1 MRLSQTQL
9 FKISLCGLALTSAF
23 AFGGCSRG
31 GTGGG
36 KAGGSASTAAGV
48 TAGVDMGAIAYDM
61 LHHGYEQKGD
71 LARLGALEA
80 RRDDFVGAVNRILP
94 SDVSSNLFPTLM
106 TLLPIVD
113 QGYVEGAAKDADAII
128 LDLLQDK
135 QTLASLTK
143 LLNTPGA
150 KKRAGADHGR
160 NQLISRL
167 LAYPDMEDLTRS
179 TLKLLRANDG
189 MDDAGVANGERNLI
203 REVQGAVA
211 RVMRDYQPSAAGSSS
226 GTQAGQVAAS
236 LNTVSEALL
245 SPQPMAAFPNLGAPA
260 WAVHFDKYGNP
271 AVKVIAGRL
280 PVPFVDADGDLT
292 ADVNVNHEPIDAMGN
307 PIRIA
312 PFGSDGT
319 RDSYGR
325 ALAGGGSLYY
335 DYYDAKRTLLS
346 EVLLLVGELVKRD
359 AAGKTIRVIDK
370 LVTRYTHDNGTSDPS
385 DDWDSLTP
393 DSPFN
398 DLAYAQFEL
407 IKHTP
412 LPQLLKG
419 IAQIVK
425 SDPAKFGVMV
435 DKLMVA
441 LSKARQA
448 AAAAQTTSGSANG
461 LLNDLLPLLEDTLQH
476 RGRSSSAMRALLQA
490 FNTEQRRLK
499 TLPVTFARM
508 MKYHDYRNRIPAD
521 ATHKSAMQRILEMME
536 GANQCNAPGM
546 GNMADFYL
554 NAMAGNQRILGINI
568 NISTIHLLLDV
579 SFIRSLLC
587 SNIKA
592 DDVRALKDFNDSGAL
607 DAMKPIAKVFSD
619 RGETPLLKNIMLG
632 LGRHYDAVMRPTEP
646 TVVAIME
653 SGSLETL
660 FEVID
665 DMTTQRVPGSNEVVA
680 DVLADT
686 LEAVIS
692 TATPRYDRKGQPHAS
707 LAKLMMAPLDQLS
720 AQAQAAGVQPEL
732 DSLTGDLADVLLA
745 TYTDATGKEH
755 WKWEGLK
762 DSLGE
767 VLEGLSDAIPSDPTA
782 RARWAAEEQ
791 IATERLLTGRDLML
805 VIDVLSA
812 VSSSPEKATI
822 NKAIAN
828 IFTPQANAQFDV
840 FGGVLVLIA
849 ESIECDSTTVNA
861 ASQIDEAALADVL
874 HFFGRQLDPDA
885 KRVEGVID
893 LIRQIIRAD
902 DGLLLL
908 RLARN
913 ALDKGPNG
921 IDASPVE
928 VLSDVFADISAS
940 APASSGATT
949 TGDLEDSLQS
959 AHDFIVDDKEGLPSF
974 IRRIKARSTRR

>member
-1 MRLSQTQL
+1 M
-9 FKISLCGLALTSAF
+9 
-23 AFGGCSRG
+23 
-31 GTGGG
+31 
-36 KAGGSASTAAGV
+36 
-48 TAGVDMGAIAYDM
+48 
-61 LHHGYEQKGD
+61 
-71 LARLGALEA
+71 
-80 RRDDFVGAVNRILP
+80 
-94 SDVSSNLFPTLM
+94 
-106 TLLPIVD
+106 
-113 QGYVEGAAKDADAII
+113 
-128 LDLLQDK
+128 
-135 QTLASLTK
+135 
-143 LLNTPGA
+143 
-150 KKRAGADHGR
+150 
-160 NQLISRL
+160 
-167 LAYPDMEDLTRS
+167 
-179 TLKLLRANDG
+179 
-189 MDDAGVANGERNLI
+189 
-203 REVQGAVA
+203 
-211 RVMRDYQPSAAGSSS
+211 
-226 GTQAGQVAAS
+226 
-236 LNTVSEALL
+236 
-245 SPQPMAAFPNLGAPA
+245 
-260 WAVHFDKYGNP
+260 
-271 AVKVIAGRL
+271 
-280 PVPFVDADGDLT
+280 
-292 ADVNVNHEPIDAMGN
+292 
-307 PIRIA
+307 
-312 PFGSDGT
+312 
-319 RDSYGR
+319 
-325 ALAGGGSLYY
+325 
-335 DYYDAKRTLLS
+335 
-346 EVLLLVGELVKRD
+346 
-359 AAGKTIRVIDK
+359 
-370 LVTRYTHDNGTSDPS
+370 TRYTHDNGTADPS
-385 DDWDSLTP
+385 DDWQTLTP

-407 IKHTP
+407 VKHTP

-419 IAQIVK
+419 IAQVVK
-425 SDPAKFGVMV
+425 SDPAKFGEMV

-441 LSKARQA
+441 LSRARQA
-448 AAAAQTTSGSANG
+448 AAASQAASGSATG
-461 LLNDLLPLLEDTLQH
+461 LVNDLLPLLEDTLQH
-476 RGRSSSAMRALLQA
+476 RGNSSSAMRALLQA

-692 TATPRYDRKGQPHAS
+692 TATPRYDRKGQRHDS

-720 AQAQAAGVQPEL
+720 ARAQAAGVQPEL

-745 TYTDATGKEH
+745 TYTDAAGKEH

-767 VLEGLSDAIPSDPTA
+767 VLEGLSDAIPTDATA

-791 IATERLLTGRDLML
+791 ISTERLLTGRDLML

-812 VSSSPEKATI
+812 VSNSPEKATI

-828 IFTPQANAQFDV
+828 IFTPQASAQFDV

-885 KRVEGVID
+885 KRVEGVIE
-893 LIRQIIRAD
+893 LVRQIIRAD

-913 ALDKGPNG
+913 ALDKGPQG
-921 IDASPVE
+921 VDASPVE
-928 VLSDVFADISAS
+928 VLSDVFAEIDAS
-940 APASSGATT
+940 APASAGTT
-949 TGDLEDSLQS
+949 TTAELRDSLNS
-959 AHDFIVDDKEGLPSF
+959 AHDFINDQAEGLPSF
-974 IRRIKARSTRR
+974 IKRIKARSTR